1 MTFRQLAVRNIQ
13 GSWQRYTAYF
23 LSCVLSVLIFYLFA
37 SFIAHPVVMTGHIV
51 GGGRAGVTQGLYAA
65 EVIILIFSFLFIL
78 YSMTAFLRSRKK
90 EFGLLTLMGMTAGQL
105 RRMLFVENA
114 IIAGLSMVGGLTIG
128 ILFSKLFF
136 MAMSVLLML
145 ENPIPFAVPF
155 WAVVG
160 TVLVF
165 AGMFAAL
172 TVTSLLGVR
181 QSSVVK
187 LLKAHRDAQPLPRY
201 NPLLLLLGIG
211 LLCSGYALAWVTGG
225 NTFIRNMFP
234 ILGLVIAGTYL
245 FVVHG
250 GVAFCRWLQGRK
262 GTLWQ
267 GTNVVTIN
275 RVVFRLR
282 NNARI
287 IFVITILIA
296 VVCSALGAFNT
307 VLQNARSEA
316 LQSNPYAL
324 SFMAP
329 ADAAHPGDLGERVKR
344 VLEDTTGQS
353 VSSLGITMLSGTLVS
368 PDLDVAVWV
377 IPESAY
383 RQARTGLPQLPEVTI
398 PSGTGVLLDPFN
410 LNGGAYDPTKDS
422 EIRIARNR
430 LQLQQFQVVR
440 HSIVFPYILMAVNDQ
455 DWRQLRQTTPADLQM
470 DFFGYEYKGWE
481 KHFKISSTLE
491 NAVDLSDAQM
501 YRARVDGYSSNRQIG
516 ALTMFIGVFVSLLFF
531 IASASLLY
539 FKLFTEAEDDR
550 QQFNV
555 LRQIGLSGRELRRIV
570 NQELGVL
577 FFLPIV
583 IGSVHTAFALKT
595 LSNLLTD
602 RMDIV
607 VAGSTVAVTYIG
619 LQVISFFLVRL
630 SYLKQMIKA

>member
-1 MTFRQLAVRNIQ
+1 MTFRQLAARNIK

-37 SFIAHPVVMTGHIV
+37 SFIAHPAVMTGHIV

-78 YSMTAFLRSRKK
+78 YSMNAFLRSRNK

-105 RRMLFVENA
+105 RRMLLVENA
-114 IIAGLSMVGGLTIG
+114 LIAGLAMIGGLSVG

-145 ENPIPFAVPF
+145 ENPIPFAVPL
-155 WAVVG
+155 WAVLG

-165 AGMFAAL
+165 SGMFSAL
-172 TVTSLLGVR
+172 TFTSLLGVR

-187 LLKAHRDAQPLPRY
+187 LLKARRNAQPLPRY
-201 NPLLLLLGIG
+201 NPWLLLLGLI

-245 FVVHG
+245 CVVHG
-250 GVAFCRWLQGRK
+250 GVAFCRWLQNRRS
-262 GTLWQ
+262 TLWH

-287 IFVITILIA
+287 IFVTTILIA

-316 LQSNPYAL
+316 LSSNPYAL

-329 ADAAHPGDLGERVKR
+329 ADASTPSDLGERVKR
-344 VLEDTTGQS
+344 VLEDSTGQS
-353 VSSLGITMLSGTLVS
+353 VSSLDISLLSGTLTS
-368 PDLDVAVWV
+368 PDLNVAVWV
-377 IPESAY
+377 ISKSAY
-383 RQARTGLPQLPEVTI
+383 RQARTSLPQLPEVTI

-410 LNGGAYDPTKDS
+410 LNGGSYDPS
-422 EIRIARNR
+422 QASQIQVARNSLELER
-430 LQLQQFQVVR
+430 FQVVR
-440 HSIVFPYILMAVNDQ
+440 HSIVFPYILMAVDDQ
-455 DWRQLRQTTPADLQM
+455 EWQALRQTTPAELQRN
-470 DFFGYEYKGWE
+470 FFGYEYRGWE

-491 NAVDLSDAQM
+491 DAVDLSQVQM
-501 YRARVDGYSSNRQIG
+501 YRARVDGYSSSRQIG

-550 QQFNV
+550 QQFSV

-577 FFLPIV
+577 FFLPV
-583 IGSVHTAFALKT
+583 AIGAVHTAFALKT

-607 VAGSTVAVTYIG
+607 LAGTTVAATYIG
-619 LQVISFFLVRL
+619 LQVACFFLVRL